1 MSGSALTVFNNA
13 STAISRYV
21 PLVNALSGFASAISP
36 AVDIAGATTLQY
48 DAAQMIE
55 DEGYLRA
62 YSLREQG
69 DLTFDSVIA
78 EASRV
83 RTEANQYQAAQ
94 TMKYAMS
101 GVSIQGTPM
110 LALDYTSKQSGLEV
124 NALVNKAAN
133 TKRVAYLNA
142 ALAEGQNNA
151 RATLVRAKAARSAV
165 SAISKLNYGS
175 IFESTGSLFNATSSL
190 FGGSLYTSP
199 ASNNTSII
207 GGLDASYST
216 SDFA

>member
-36 AVDIAGATTLQY
+36 AVDIAGATALQY

-69 DLTFDSVIA
+69 DLAFDSVIA

-142 ALAEGQNNA
+142 ALAEGQSNA
-151 RATLVRAKAARSAV
+151 RATLVRANAARSAV
-165 SAISKLNYGS
+165 SATSKLNYGS

-216 SDFA
+216 SAFA